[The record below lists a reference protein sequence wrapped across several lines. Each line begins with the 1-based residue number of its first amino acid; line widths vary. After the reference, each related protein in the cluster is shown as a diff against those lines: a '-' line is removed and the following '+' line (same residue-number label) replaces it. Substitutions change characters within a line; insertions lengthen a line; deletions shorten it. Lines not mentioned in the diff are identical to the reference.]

1 MTSKTQ
7 FLTKWYVEIV
17 LSYIS
22 NEMNRLSESHGNI
35 LKCIPSDSEKN
46 VHLEYCWHQG
56 RPCCCYKVAGGQQPY

>member
-1 MTSKTQ
+1 MNSNTQ

-46 VHLEYCWHQG
+46 VHLEYCWH
-56 RPCCCYKVAGGQQPY
+56 